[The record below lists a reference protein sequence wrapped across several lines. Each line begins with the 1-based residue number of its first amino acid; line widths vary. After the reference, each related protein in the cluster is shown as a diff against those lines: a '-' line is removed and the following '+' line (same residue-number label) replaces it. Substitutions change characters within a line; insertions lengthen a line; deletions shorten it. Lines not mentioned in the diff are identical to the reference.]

1 MFSLLLTK
9 QKKHCKRKKNINEEV
24 EKEGIL
30 LIIDRKIKATFRK
43 TL

>member
-9 QKKHCKRKKNINEEV
+9 QKKTLQKKKNINEEV
-24 EKEGIL
+24 EKESIL